1 MKSMFKGDAR
11 FMEPTPDAIAKL
23 DLETVSK
30 AVFDQLKTG
39 DMEVRPGSGIAI
51 CAIF

>member
-39 DMEVRPGSGIAI
+39 DMEVRPGSRI